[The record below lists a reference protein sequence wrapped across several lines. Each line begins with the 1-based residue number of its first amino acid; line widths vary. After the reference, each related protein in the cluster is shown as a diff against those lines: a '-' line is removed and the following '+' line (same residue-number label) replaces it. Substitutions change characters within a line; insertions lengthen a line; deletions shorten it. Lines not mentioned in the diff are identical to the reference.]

1 MEKRLEHLNLIRE
14 NLKRFQYHRKLLF
27 AKDQELPMEN
37 LLLKVNHQ
45 IAFEFDRVLLD
56 ARAIKKSNL
65 QVSEAEEL
73 SYEMEKRAQDAYE

>member
-1 MEKRLEHLNLIRE
+1 VEKRLEHLNLIRE

>member
-1 MEKRLEHLNLIRE
+1 VEKRLEHLNLIRE

-65 QVSEAEEL
+65 
-73 SYEMEKRAQDAYE
+73 